1 MMKPI
6 NAILLLPLLLLCRG
20 ATGNASSSASY
31 RRQPLAAVLPTSL
44 VKNLAKG
51 SFLKCAA
58 DLTGGLPL
66 EVWKSSV
73 VLESIERRNSAK
85 ASSSHPPS
93 SFDILQAIVRERGF
107 LSLWSGLTPRMA
119 EGLFSG
125 SVLLAAKE
133 GIHTLLSDYASPM
146 LAKNVGLSLPPSFV
160 GFLSGAGGG
169 AAQALVMGPTSLIV
183 TACVAASNSDN
194 EDVSALEV
202 VQRIIK
208 ERGVLGL
215 YRGAPAVAMRQATN
229 WASRQGFTEFVRP
242 RIPIEGVAGELLAG
256 CIGGT
261 LSAWNTPFE
270 VARIESQSQ
279 IVDGTGKTKGKSLA
293 TTMCDIFNERGVGGL
308 YVGLFPRACQA
319 CYQTL
324 FLVCVPRLL
333 N

>member
-1 MMKPI
+1 M
-6 NAILLLPLLLLCRG
+6 
-20 ATGNASSSASY
+20 Y
-31 RRQPLAAVLPTSL
+31 
-44 VKNLAKG
+44 
-51 SFLKCAA
+51 FLFHR
-58 DLTGGLPL
+58 DLFQLMRYVCKHQPL

-73 VLESIERRNSAK
+73 VLDSIERRSNTK
-85 ASSSHPPS
+85 ASSSLPPS
-93 SFDILQAIVRERGF
+93 SYDILQAIVRERGF
-107 LSLWSGLTPRMA
+107 LSLWSGLTPRMV

-125 SVLLAAKE
+125 AVLLAAKE
-133 GIHTLLSDYASPM
+133 GLHSLLSDYASPM
-146 LAKNVGLSLPPSFV
+146 LSKNAGLNLPPSFI
-160 GFLSGAGGG
+160 GFISGAGGG

-183 TACVAASNSDN
+183 TACVAASNSGDG
-194 EDVSALEV
+194 DVSALEV

-208 ERGVLGL
+208 ERGVSGL
-215 YRGAPAVAMRQATN
+215 YRGAPAVAMRQASN

-270 VARIESQSQ
+270 VARIESQST
-279 IVDGTGKTKGKSLA
+279 IVDGAGKKEGKSLVA
-293 TTMCDIFNERGVGGL
+293 TMSDIVNERGVGGL
-308 YVGLFPRACQA
+308 YVGLIPRAYQA

>member
-1 MMKPI
+1 MH
-6 NAILLLPLLLLCRG
+6 
-20 ATGNASSSASY
+20 
-31 RRQPLAAVLPTSL
+31 VLSNQRD
-44 VKNLAKG
+44 V
-51 SFLKCAA
+51 SIICICEFQ
-58 DLTGGLPL
+58 PL

-73 VLESIERRNSAK
+73 VLESIERRSNTK
-85 ASSSHPPS
+85 ASSSRPPS
-93 SFDILQAIVRERGF
+93 SFDILQSIVRERGL

-125 SVLLAAKE
+125 SVLLEAKE
-133 GIHTLLSDYASPM
+133 QIHTLLSDYASPM
-146 LAKNVGLSLPPSFV
+146 LSKNVGLNLPPSII

-183 TACVAASNSDN
+183 TACVAASNSGD
-194 EDVSALEV
+194 EDVSALKV

-208 ERGVLGL
+208 ERGVIGL
-215 YRGAPAVAMRQATN
+215 YRGAPAVAARQATN

-242 RIPIEGVAGELLAG
+242 RIPIEGIAGELLAG
-256 CIGGT
+256 CVGGA

-279 IVDGTGKTKGKSLA
+279 IVDGGVEKEGKSLV
-293 TTMCDIFNERGVGGL
+293 TTMCDIVNERGVGGL
-308 YVGLFPRACQA
+308 YVGLIPRACQA

>member
-1 MMKPI
+1 
-6 NAILLLPLLLLCRG
+6 
-20 ATGNASSSASY
+20 
-31 RRQPLAAVLPTSL
+31 
-44 VKNLAKG
+44 
-51 SFLKCAA
+51 
-58 DLTGGLPL
+58 
-66 EVWKSSV
+66 
-73 VLESIERRNSAK
+73 
-85 ASSSHPPS
+85 
-93 SFDILQAIVRERGF
+93 
-107 LSLWSGLTPRMA
+107 MA

-133 GIHTLLSDYASPM
+133 GIHTLLS
-146 LAKNVGLSLPPSFV
+146 KNIGFSIPPSIV

-169 AAQALVMGPTSLIV
+169 AAQALVMGPTSLLV
-183 TACVAASNSDN
+183 TACVAASNSDDG
-194 EDVSALEV
+194 DVSTLEV

-208 ERGVLGL
+208 ENGILSL
-215 YRGAPAVAMRQATN
+215 YRGAPAVAARQATN

-279 IVDGTGKTKGKSLA
+279 IAKEKKSLI
-293 TTMCDIFNERGVGGL
+293 TTMREICDERGVEGL
-308 YVGLFPRACQA
+308 YVGLIPRACQA

>member
-1 MMKPI
+1 MCH
-6 NAILLLPLLLLCRG
+6 LF
-20 ATGNASSSASY
+20 
-31 RRQPLAAVLPTSL
+31 Q
-44 VKNLAKG
+44 
-51 SFLKCAA
+51 
-58 DLTGGLPL
+58 PL

-73 VLESIERRNSAK
+73 VLESIERRSISK
-85 ASSSHPPS
+85 AQSSHPPS
-93 SFDILQAIVRERGF
+93 SFDIFQTIIRERGV

-146 LAKNVGLSLPPSFV
+146 LSKNVGLSLPPSFV

-183 TACVAASNSDN
+183 TACVAASNSE

-279 IVDGTGKTKGKSLA
+279 VVDETSKKEGKSLA
-293 TTMCDIFNERGVGGL
+293 TTMCDIYNERGIGGL
-308 YVGLFPRACQA
+308 YVGLIPRACQA